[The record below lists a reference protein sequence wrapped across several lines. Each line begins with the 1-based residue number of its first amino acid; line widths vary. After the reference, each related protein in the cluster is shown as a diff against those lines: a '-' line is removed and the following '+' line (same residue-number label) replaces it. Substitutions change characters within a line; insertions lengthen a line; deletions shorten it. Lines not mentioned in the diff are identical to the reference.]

1 MNNKVLMI
9 LRKCHLSL
17 IDDNGN
23 KKEKAT
29 DWLISTSEN
38 NIEYLSLIVNIILNS
53 DKISYETK
61 LFITNNEWS
70 MKEINEFI
78 NKLRNETQNIKK
90 ESIRPLSYNNTVLK
104 ISEDNNKL
112 SRLISDNLI
121 KDIIYNRIDNEEVI
135 KNVIDTIIVEYG
147 DCDKSRNNLLL
158 NIDTTMSSCNSYK
171 NNEEFFDILSSLESY
186 LVQRKNIIE
195 SVINNNIEF
204 VAYFNYLLNK
214 NSLCNKEV
222 SKDRERLLRFLNNE
236 DYITGYVNDEQVE
249 ESEDIIED
257 EALIVRE
264 DEEIEKS
271 EESTNDED
279 EDCEEYNVEM

>member
-195 SVINNNIEF
+195 SVINNNSEF

-257 EALIVRE
+257 EAIIVGE
-264 DEEIEKS
+264 DEDLEKS